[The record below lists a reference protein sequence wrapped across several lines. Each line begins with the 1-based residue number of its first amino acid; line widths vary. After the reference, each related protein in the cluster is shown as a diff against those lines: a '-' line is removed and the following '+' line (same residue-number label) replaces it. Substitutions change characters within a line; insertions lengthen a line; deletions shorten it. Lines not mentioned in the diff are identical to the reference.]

1 MKKFFVLLLVA
12 SSCAPVY
19 VPNARN
25 SPLFT
30 KAGEFQGSMQLGNG
44 LDLQGAVAVTN
55 HIGLMANYSFA
66 ERNQNNFDA
75 DADDESEYHYHK
87 FLEGGLGYYENQG
100 NWCYEIFAGYG
111 EGEGASYDNYEWF
124 GGQSARATGKFQRY
138 FIQPAFGLN
147 KKIMHVSFVPRVSI
161 VDFTSFSS
169 DLVTYTIDA
178 KPTVFIEPAVIGKVN
193 LMENH
198 FFLAFQ
204 AGFSFSASSVYY
216 DYRPFQFSTGIG
228 FRFGGLKLGAVEK

>member
-19 VPNARN
+19 VPNVRN

-44 LDLQGAVAVTN
+44 LDLQGAVSVTN
-55 HIGLMANYSFA
+55 HIGVMANYSYG
-66 ERNQNNFDA
+66 ERNKNQYDPENDNG
-75 DADDESEYHYHK
+75 YHYHR
-87 FLEGGLGYYENQG
+87 FFEGGLGYYENQG

-111 EGEGASYDNYEWF
+111 KGEGASYDEYEWW
-124 GGQSARATGKFQRY
+124 GSYTERATGKYQRY

-147 KKIMHVSFVPRVSI
+147 KKIMHVSFIPRISL
-161 VDFTSFSS
+161 VDFTEFSNDVIS
-169 DLVTYTIDA
+169 YPIDED
-178 KPTVFIEPAVIGKVN
+178 PTVFIEPAVAGKVN

-198 FFLAFQ
+198 FFFTFQ
-204 AGFSFSASSVYY
+204 AGVSIPATDTYFE
-216 DYRPFQFSTGIG
+216 YRPFQFSTGIG
-228 FRFGGLKLGAVEK
+228 FRFGGISKSNDKEK